1 MRSRESWAV
10 HFLEI
15 VVSAVMEESK
25 YQCVFS

>member
-10 HFLEI
+10 HFLEM